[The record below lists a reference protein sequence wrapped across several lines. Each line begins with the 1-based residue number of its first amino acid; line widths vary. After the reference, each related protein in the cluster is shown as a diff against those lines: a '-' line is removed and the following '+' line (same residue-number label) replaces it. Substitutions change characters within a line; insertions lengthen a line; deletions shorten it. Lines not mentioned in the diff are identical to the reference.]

1 MNNRLFYFIMVA
13 VKSKFE
19 SLAVVVVVVVAVAAT
34 AAPSLTPPNQTMMI
48 KDSSYIK

>member
-19 SLAVVVVVVVAVAAT
+19 GLAAT
-34 AAPSLTPPNQTMMI
+34 SAALQQDNDDQGFKLYKIGYSKNI
-48 KDSSYIK
+48 